1 MTYRKWID
9 VAKGIGILLVILV
22 HSNFNPLAV
31 AVISTFNMPLFFFL
45 SGYVYH
51 YSKYKQD
58 PNQFISQKLKRL
70 VIPYFITNIIIF
82 STYIL
87 LSYLNVYSLNGT
99 PPVNYLVGIIYGN
112 GAPLNPPTMFT
123 NILSIPSWFLLS
135 LFCAFLLLYIL
146 AGIHEKFGLK
156 ISGVFVILFFVFGY
170 KISKYLLLPWG
181 FDIACVSMVF
191 MFSAYLISQYQGKIS
206 YYKELLSSIPFERI
220 KTFLYYCFIIAILW
234 AIISINGR
242 VDMNT
247 RNYANPLI
255 FCIGGLL
262 GTFIIIGFS
271 RRVSQKDGVLT
282 KSLVFLGK
290 NSLVILLYHSFTSV
304 LLILIL
310 GLFVNAK
317 EVIYNSPIL
326 SIFNM
331 LLTSIVVILFMK
343 KLPLFEKIYF
353 T

>member
-1 MTYRKWID
+1 MSDTGLK
-9 VAKGIGILLVILV
+9 
-22 HSNFNPLAV
+22 LAG
-31 AVISTFNMPLFFFL
+31 F
-45 SGYVYH
+45 
-51 YSKYKQD
+51 
-58 PNQFISQKLKRL
+58 
-70 VIPYFITNIIIF
+70 
-82 STYIL
+82 L
-87 LSYLNVYSLNGT
+87 LSYS
-99 PPVNYLVGIIYGN
+99 
-112 GAPLNPPTMFT
+112 
-123 NILSIPSWFLLS
+123 
-135 LFCAFLLLYIL
+135 
-146 AGIHEKFGLK
+146 
-156 ISGVFVILFFVFGY
+156 FFSVT
-170 KISKYLLLPWG
+170 KSVSTCLLPWG

-206 YYKELLSSIPFERI
+206 YYKELLSNIPFESL
-220 KTFLYYCFIIAILW
+220 KTFLYYCFVIAFLFV
-234 AIISINGR
+234 IISINGR

-247 RNYANPLI
+247 RNYANPFI

-262 GTFIIIGFS
+262 GTFIIIGLS